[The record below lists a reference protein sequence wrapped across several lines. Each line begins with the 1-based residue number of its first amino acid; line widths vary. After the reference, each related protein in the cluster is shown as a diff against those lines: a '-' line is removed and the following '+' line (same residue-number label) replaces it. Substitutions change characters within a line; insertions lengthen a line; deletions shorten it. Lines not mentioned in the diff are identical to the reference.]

1 MDISEGQLKILKIIA
16 EKSGRNPDTAVI
28 VAAVIQESGLPADEV
43 NTHLGQLQ
51 GLGLIKLAVK
61 VSLTD
66 FNLLNITMEGLDA
79 TLQK

>member
-43 NTHLGQLQ
+43 NTYLGQLQ

-66 FNLLNITMEGLDA
+66 FNVLNITKEGLDA

>member
-66 FNLLNITMEGLDA
+66 FNVLNITKEGLDA

>member
-43 NTHLGQLQ
+43 NTYLGQLQ

-66 FNLLNITMEGLDA
+66 FNLLNITKEGLDA